1 MRPARDVWHLQARRG
16 RARLLTEGDN
26 TSIGTSG
33 GEPAGS
39 ARGDHVR
46 TGVRRPGLPH
56 DRPWP
61 WLLSDVSTT
70 KLSDVQYRPLTDA
83 EYAELGAEAPS
94 RLPTAVSAGLG
105 ESSAGGPLGSGM
117 VAGGLGLLA
126 LAGVMARRRPVL
138 DESRR

>member
-1 MRPARDVWHLQARRG
+1 M
-16 RARLLTEGDN
+16 
-26 TSIGTSG
+26 
-33 GEPAGS
+33 
-39 ARGDHVR
+39 
-46 TGVRRPGLPH
+46 RRPGLPH